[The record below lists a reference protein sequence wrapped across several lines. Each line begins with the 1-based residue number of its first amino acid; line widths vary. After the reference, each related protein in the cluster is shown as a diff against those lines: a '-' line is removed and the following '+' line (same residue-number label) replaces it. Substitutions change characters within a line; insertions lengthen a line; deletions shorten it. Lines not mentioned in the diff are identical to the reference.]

1 MNLKKILELI
11 ENDRKGNDRAE
22 ALPVEGKDCLNEI
35 EIAAYY
41 ESQIPAARRAQIEKH
56 LSNCHK
62 CVELLIMF
70 SKIAAEPVDTEDVP
84 EGDAQKLTDKII
96 QLINDDERRH

>member
-11 ENDRKGNDRAE
+11 ENDGKANDRAE
-22 ALPVEGKDCLNEI
+22 PIPVDRNDCLSEI

-41 ESQIPAARRAQIEKH
+41 ERNIPAPRRAQIETH
-56 LSNCHK
+56 LADCHH

-70 SKIAAEPVDTEDVP
+70 SKIASEAIEVEAMSDADV
-84 EGDAQKLTDKII
+84 QKLTDNII
-96 QLINDDERRH
+96 GLINDDESNH